1 MAEDISSS
9 SSSFRIQI
17 GEIRERTVD
26 STGRLTFDKE
36 YADQAFQVAVL
47 TEDESSQLE
56 VSEVLEVDADE
67 RGRINIGGEYA
78 GKTVQIAERTGGEE
92 ISQ

>member
-1 MAEDISSS
+1 MVENS

-26 STGRLTFDKE
+26 STGRLTFDRE
-36 YADQAFQVAVL
+36 YADESFQVAVL
-47 TEDESSQLE
+47 TEDESSRLE

-67 RGRINIGGEYA
+67 RGRINIGGEYS
-78 GKTVQIAERTGGEE
+78 GKTIQIAERTGGDS
-92 ISQ
+92 SQ